1 PTSPSLP
8 IPHDINVVA
17 TPGND
22 TSYAPMAI
30 CCAPSTVQIVDRCYL
45 WCDIPKRVLNG
56 INGHPGHW
64 EVEAGMGMYGSEMD
78 NFYILFRSSLMCAH
92 ALSKTN

>member
-1 PTSPSLP
+1 MGSLVTKSQLRRTKGRG
-8 IPHDINVVA
+8 H
-17 TPGND
+17 
-22 TSYAPMAI
+22 S
-30 CCAPSTVQIVDRCYL
+30 QQRL